1 MKRTLTLFTAL
12 LLAPLDTLH
21 AADAATQLTPAHQ
34 AAVDH
39 QRRIFFQYDPAAD
52 IQRKGGFGSDMD
64 AVMSYVFD
72 AASQPGSQL
81 DAICIDVSN
90 EGVAHYRSKILP
102 AIQHP
107 GLMKWREQGLDYF
120 DELIKQGAQARQRDL
135 VGPAHERGRARRLGG
150 V

>member
-1 MKRTLTLFTAL
+1 MMKHPLTLITAL
-12 LLAPLDTLH
+12 LLASFTTLQ
-21 AADAATQLTPAHQ
+21 AADAATQLTPAHR

-90 EGVAHYRSKILP
+90 EGVAHYRSKIL
-102 AIQHP
+102 
-107 GLMKWREQGLDYF
+107 KWQTGSRIDS
-120 DELIKQGAQARQRDL
+120 
-135 VGPAHERGRARRLGG
+135 
-150 V
+150 

>member
-1 MKRTLTLFTAL
+1 MKATLTLLTAL
-12 LLAPLDTLH
+12 LLAPLAVSTSH
-21 AADAATQLTPAHQ
+21 AAEPVSLSADHAAI
-34 AAVDH
+34 VNH

-52 IQRKGGFGSDMD
+52 IQRKGGFGSDME

-72 AASQPGSQL
+72 AANQPGSHL

-107 GLMKWREQGLDYF
+107 GLMK
-120 DELIKQGAQARQRDL
+120 
-135 VGPAHERGRARRLGG
+135 
-150 V
+150 

>member
-1 MKRTLTLFTAL
+1 MKPTITLFTTL
-12 LLAPLDTLH
+12 LLASFTPLH

-52 IQRKGGFGSDMD
+52 IQRKGGFGADMD

-72 AASQPGSQL
+72 AACHPGSQL

-90 EGVAHYRSKILP
+90 EGVAHYRSKFRRFSI
-102 AIQHP
+102 
-107 GLMKWREQGLDYF
+107 
-120 DELIKQGAQARQRDL
+120 
-135 VGPAHERGRARRLGG
+135 RA
-150 V
+150 